1 MNRAAGQSNSPPPE
15 NFLKPFCGQ
24 KKNHPSFHCGDFLV
38 GGPEGDRTLEPH
50 GCEPC
55 ALPAEL
61 QAQIGTFYAKKVA
74 NFGFLKYSIFRGKSN
89 KSDRKTGNRKSGRMC
104 LTMDANR
111 TLSPLSCEPKSK
123 YNYTPSTSIC
133 KALFAKFFLNHKN
146 HPPAGRRPI
155 PERRP
160 AAEKGPYISGSIPST
175 GWPFSVR

>member
-61 QAQIGTFYAKKVA
+61 QAQIGTFYTKKVA
-74 NFGFLKYSIFRGKSN
+74 EFGFQKYSIFRGKVQRIGLKN
-89 KSDRKTGNRKSGRMC
+89 GATNLGRMW
-104 LTMDANR
+104 LAMDAKR
-111 TLSPLSCEPKSK
+111 FRKLFRLVFTL
-123 YNYTPSTSIC
+123 
-133 KALFAKFFLNHKN
+133 F
-146 HPPAGRRPI
+146 GRFCWI
-155 PERRP
+155 LL
-160 AAEKGPYISGSIPST
+160 YL
-175 GWPFSVR
+175 